1 MPGLSG
7 WLYGW
12 NGYNAVRVT
21 ILKEAVPHQEWIMV
35 DELFNVIFRGDVLP
49 GHNLL
54 DVKVRFGQLF
64 KMDAAK
70 VDTFFTGKPMVL
82 KPNCDRATGDKFK
95 AVLEQAGALVDV
107 RSANPQAAVPAP
119 APSAPVSSAP
129 APVPVASQ
137 PASAP
142 STNPWSLSPGGSNLI
157 RPDEVVQ
164 PEPVKV
170 DISQISLVKRNPF
183 SADAEE
189 PLEADRSVPPPKLDL
204 SRLNMAA
211 VGEQLVPF
219 EEFVSREIDLS
230 ELSLDAPGADVLRED
245 EREVVVPVRVDTSG
259 IDIAPPGG
267 DLGQIKP
274 PPAPPAPSTEHISFQ
289 K

>member
-1 MPGLSG
+1 MVGWASG
-7 WLYGW
+7 M
-12 NGYNAVRVT
+12 VT
-21 ILKEAVPHQEWIMV
+21 MLAEAVPQQGWVMA

-49 GHNLL
+49 GHNLA

-70 VDTFFTGKPMVL
+70 VDSFFTGRPTVL
-82 KPNCDRATGDKFK
+82 KPNCDRATGEKFK
-95 AVLEQAGALVDV
+95 AVLEQAGAIVEV
-107 RSANPQAAVPAP
+107 KSASPQVVTPAPAVSSAAKPSEPPVAAAAVPA
-119 APSAPVSSAP
+119 
-129 APVPVASQ
+129 
-137 PASAP
+137 
-142 STNPWSLSPGGSNLI
+142 NPWSLSPGGANLL

-183 SADAEE
+183 STDAEE

-204 SRLNMAA
+204 SGFNLAA
-211 VGEQLVPF
+211 VGEQLVPY
-219 EEFVSREIDLS
+219 EEFVPRELDLS
-230 ELSLDAPGADVLRED
+230 ELSIDAPGADVLRED
-245 EREVVVPVRVDTSG
+245 ERPIVVPVKVDTSG
-259 IDIAPPGG
+259 MDMAPPGD

-274 PPAPPAPSTEHISFQ
+274 PPAPPPPSTEHISVQ

>member
-1 MPGLSG
+1 M
-7 WLYGW
+7 
-12 NGYNAVRVT
+12 
-21 ILKEAVPHQEWIMV
+21 LKEAEPHQEWIMA

-49 GHNLL
+49 GHNLVA
-54 DVKVRFGQLF
+54 VKARFGQLF

-70 VDTFFTGKPMVL
+70 VETFFTGKPMVL

-95 AVLEQAGALVDV
+95 AVLEQAGVLVEI
-107 RSANPQAAVPAP
+107 RSVNPETAAPPSAPPAP
-119 APSAPVSSAP
+119 TEAPVVAPVSSGA
-129 APVPVASQ
+129 
-137 PASAP
+137 AP
-142 STNPWSLSPGGSNLI
+142 SNPWSLSPGGSNLI

-183 SADAEE
+183 STDAEE
-189 PLEADRSVPPPKLDL
+189 PLEADRSVPPPNLDL
-204 SRLNMAA
+204 SSLKIATA
-211 VGEQLVPF
+211 GEQLVPF
-219 EEFVSREIDLS
+219 EEFVPREIDLS

-245 EREVVVPVRVDTSG
+245 EREVVVPVKVDISG
-259 IDIAPPGG
+259 MDIAPPGG

-274 PPAPPAPSTEHISFQ
+274 PPAPPAPSTEHISVQ